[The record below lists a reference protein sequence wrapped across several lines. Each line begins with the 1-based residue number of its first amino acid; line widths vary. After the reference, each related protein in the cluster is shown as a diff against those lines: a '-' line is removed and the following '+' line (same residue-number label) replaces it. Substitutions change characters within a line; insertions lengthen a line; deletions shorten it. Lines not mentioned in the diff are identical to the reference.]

1 MKGKKIRFGTGKSEM
16 LLLLSLYGTEKYSCG
31 LKKQTIY
38 DNIKLSWRTLHK
50 KAKNLNEVQYG
61 NFL

>member
-38 DNIKLSWRTLHK
+38 DMLKEAYKPYIVKNI
-50 KAKNLNEVQYG
+50 
-61 NFL
+61 

>member
-31 LKKQTIY
+31 LKK
-38 DNIKLSWRTLHK
+38 
-50 KAKNLNEVQYG
+50 
-61 NFL
+61 